1 MTRTGNGRIAVH
13 YHDLAFCRRRWC
25 HGAFVAADIAG
36 RIRVIVI
43 DMRRRILDAA
53 GFVRAVCVGACMPV
67 ARFVVAP
74 SAVAVLMRGRRDG
87 TLVTA
92 DVAGRIR
99 IIVVDMRCRVL
110 DAARSVRA
118 IRVGALVPVVC
129 LVVAPSAVAVLM
141 RGRRDG
147 TLVTADVAGRIRI
160 IVVDMHRRIL
170 DAARPVRAIR
180 VGACMPVVCFVVA
193 PSAVAVL
200 MCGRRDG
207 TFVAADIAVRV
218 RIIVIAVCLRLPA
231 LIRIGAIFICADAVV
246 TGFAIGS
253 PSTVDVLMLRA
264 KAPVGTDIAEFILI
278 VIIDVG
284 RAIQFFAP
292 IRAVFG

>member
-67 ARFVVAP
+67 ARF
-74 SAVAVLMRGRRDG
+74 
-87 TLVTA
+87 
-92 DVAGRIR
+92 
-99 IIVVDMRCRVL
+99 
-110 DAARSVRA
+110 
-118 IRVGALVPVVC
+118 
-129 LVVAPSAVAVLM
+129 VVAPSAVAVLM

>member
-1 MTRTGNGRIAVH
+1 
-13 YHDLAFCRRRWC
+13 
-25 HGAFVAADIAG
+25 
-36 RIRVIVI
+36 
-43 DMRRRILDAA
+43 
-53 GFVRAVCVGACMPV
+53 
-67 ARFVVAP
+67 
-74 SAVAVLMRGRRDG
+74 
-87 TLVTA
+87 
-92 DVAGRIR
+92 
-99 IIVVDMRCRVL
+99 
-110 DAARSVRA
+110 
-118 IRVGALVPVVC
+118 
-129 LVVAPSAVAVLM
+129 
-141 RGRRDG
+141 
-147 TLVTADVAGRIRI
+147 
-160 IVVDMHRRIL
+160 
-170 DAARPVRAIR
+170 
-180 VGACMPVVCFVVA
+180 MPVVCFVVA